1 MRKNE
6 DIIRSISTFLI
17 NLVEVPGYGYVY
29 ERTQE
34 ESAIPKIDAGE
45 VVVFFSKGVDFESS
59 PNHPK
64 FRLNLLL
71 VAKASSDAILKINHI
86 KDIIE
91 GAVIPVLS
99 FDFYCYDT
107 GSAVL
112 DGQLVVLNT
121 HTVQYYLDKD
131 RYIYQPINLEI
142 GYANKF

>member
-1 MRKNE
+1 MRKSE
-6 DIIRSISTFLI
+6 DIIRSVSTFLTG
-17 NLVEVPGYGYVY
+17 LLETLGEAYVY
-29 ERTQE
+29 ERSQE
-34 ESAIPKIDAGE
+34 ELAIPKLDSGE
-45 VVVFFSKGVDFESS
+45 VIVFFSKGADYESS

-64 FRLNLLL
+64 FKLNILI
-71 VAKASSDAILKINHI
+71 VAKSSSNAVLKINHV

-91 GAVIPVLS
+91 EAVTPVLS

-121 HTVQYYLDKD
+121 HTIQYYWDKD
-131 RYIYQPINLEI
+131 RYLYQPVNLEI